1 MNELVKLGITDME
14 EIDTF
19 HRLCFPTDYFTWEAW
34 EELLP
39 DPRTLVYAIREGKR
53 LAALLAV
60 YNWQGQDDYVKIMTL
75 CVHPDCRRKG
85 HAKRLLNRILEDMQG
100 QGMGLFK
107 AETRVSNLPMQRLF
121 SNMGFERTL
130 RAEKLM
136 ERPVEDGFK
145 YQYRA
150 LNIS

>member
-1 MNELVKLGITDME
+1 MNELVKLGITDLE
-14 EIDTF
+14 EIDAF
-19 HRLCFPTDYFTWEAW
+19 HRLCFQADYFTREAW

-39 DPRTLVYAIREGKR
+39 DPRTLVYVIRKGEW

-60 YNWQGQDDYVKIMTL
+60 YNW
-75 CVHPDCRRKG
+75 
-85 HAKRLLNRILEDMQG
+85 QG

-121 SNMGFERTL
+121 SKMGFERTQ

>member
-1 MNELVKLGITDME
+1 MNELVKLGITDLE
-14 EIDTF
+14 EIDAF
-19 HRLCFPTDYFTWEAW
+19 HRLCFQADYFTREAW

-39 DPRTLVYAIREGKR
+39 DPRTLVYAIREGE
-53 LAALLAV
+53 
-60 YNWQGQDDYVKIMTL
+60 
-75 CVHPDCRRKG
+75 
-85 HAKRLLNRILEDMQG
+85 RLLNRMMEDMQG

-121 SNMGFERTL
+121 SKMGFERTQ

>member
-1 MNELVKLGITDME
+1 MNELVRLGITDME
-14 EIDTF
+14 EIDAF
-19 HRLCFPTDYFTWEAW
+19 HRLCFPTGFFTWEAW

-60 YNWQGQDDYVKIMTL
+60 YNW
-75 CVHPDCRRKG
+75 H
-85 HAKRLLNRILEDMQG
+85 G

-107 AETRVSNLPMQRLF
+107 AETRVSNRPMQRLF
-121 SNMGFERTL
+121 SNMGFERTQ

-136 ERPVEDGFK
+136 ERPVEDGYK

>member
-1 MNELVKLGITDME
+1 MNELVKLGITDLE
-14 EIDTF
+14 EIDAF

-60 YNWQGQDDYVKIMTL
+60 YNW
-75 CVHPDCRRKG
+75 H
-85 HAKRLLNRILEDMQG
+85 G

-107 AETRVSNLPMQRLF
+107 AETRVSNRPMQRLF
-121 SNMGFERTL
+121 SNMGFERTQ

-136 ERPVEDGFK
+136 ERPVEDGYK